1 MKHELYFDRGIRQYF
16 SPKEGG
22 VGRRILF
29 GELQGFQETE
39 QESVVANGGATK
51 ENWLLIWGMIT
62 ILQRKHKLMM
72 DRKLL
77 SH

>member
-16 SPKEGG
+16 SPKDRG

-39 QESVVANGGATK
+39 QESVVANGVY
-51 ENWLLIWGMIT
+51 M
-62 ILQRKHKLMM
+62 
-72 DRKLL
+72 
-77 SH
+77 